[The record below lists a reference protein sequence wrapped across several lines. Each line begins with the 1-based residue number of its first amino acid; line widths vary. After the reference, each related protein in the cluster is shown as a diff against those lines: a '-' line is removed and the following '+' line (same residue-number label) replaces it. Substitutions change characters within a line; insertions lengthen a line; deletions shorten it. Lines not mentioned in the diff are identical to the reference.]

1 MIESDTSRLRPK
13 WHRFQSNFLESVFS
27 FDLRARREAVS
38 YLLERKGVLEVLPT
52 EFDLKMKGFSFSK
65 DVLKKIYQRK
75 RKKTKFQ
82 VIYAS

>member
-27 FDLRARREAVS
+27 FDLRARIEAVS
-38 YLLERKGVLEVLPT
+38 YLLERKDVLEVLST

-65 DVLKKIYQRK
+65 DVLKKYTKEREK
-75 RKKTKFQ
+75 RPNFR
-82 VIYAS
+82 